1 MMAVSFP
8 SRNNMSLADRQALR
22 RAELAQELM
31 RSATAIEPIQTHTQG
46 LAKLAQALVGGM
58 IEQKAQKEAAAKEA
72 EKRRQAMALLKGL
85 GAAVPDE
92 PAPQPQ
98 PEPPGFFGR
107 LFGWGQDQP
116 TAVQPAAGMSPPIPQ
131 GGQMPAALPPGGVP
145 PSTMPPVPQAAD
157 QMLAGAAAQGAQPS
171 PVSGSSVLRDP
182 AFLAYLSSLET
193 PEDIMS
199 VVLPLT
205 LNERER
211 EDRRQEKEEDRA
223 FRRQEREE
231 ERAYREAMRRADQE
245 YRAQQLALER
255 QRLALS
261 ARETFGAPQVVMR
274 DGQPVYVQV
283 GSQGTIREL
292 PGYTPEQQGL
302 FGGNSL
308 EGQRINYLLNNQ
320 DKVNTPEYATV
331 FIEQYGPKPI
341 VDPQGNV
348 LGERFPL
355 VPPGVAI
362 PDELKH
368 LYGQPSVPL
377 QPEPMQTDPTAG
389 LGVPPPSSVPAPSE
403 PMPSAPAD
411 QYQPTPAPAPAAT
424 AQPPAANVMQ
434 LPSGARV
441 TTYQKPDR
449 QFTPQEMDLLK
460 TADENIARTN
470 STINKVRKA
479 IELNKTAF
487 DGPIASYLGD
497 AAAITKIDEETANAT
512 KQLDSI
518 FKELAIDKVKL
529 LGTNP
534 TDRDMQIV
542 EEAVGSV
549 NLKRGQRETLLNSL
563 LATTID
569 ARDRHIQQREAII
582 RGEYGRT
589 NPNYTTPPQS
599 RAPEPPASQPQSPP
613 QSRASE
619 PPPDFIVV
627 DPKNPRRLR
636 QYAPHEPLPDPRTT
650 VGGMIVP

>member
-1 MMAVSFP
+1 MMTVPFP

-58 IEQKAQKEAAAKEA
+58 IERKAQKEAAAKEA

-92 PAPQPQ
+92 PALQPQ

-116 TAVQPAAGMSPPIPQ
+116 ANMPPPVPQ
-131 GGQMPAALPPGGVP
+131 GGQMPAALPPAGAGMQGVQ
-145 PSTMPPVPQAAD
+145 PQAD
-157 QMLAGAAAQGAQPS
+157 QMPAGAAAQPS

-211 EDRRQEKEEDRA
+211 EDRRQEKEEERA

-245 YRAQQLALER
+245 YRAQQLALDR

-261 ARETFGAPQVVMR
+261 ARETFGAPQAVMR
-274 DGQPVYVQV
+274 DGQPVYIQV

-308 EGQRINYLLNNQ
+308 EGQRLNYLLNNQ

-355 VPPGVAI
+355 VPPGIGV

-368 LYGQPSVPL
+368 LYGQPSVSM
-377 QPEPMQTDPTAG
+377 QGEPMQTDPTAG
-389 LGVPPPSSVPAPSE
+389 LGVPPPSSVPVPSE

-449 QFTPQEMDLLK
+449 QLTSQEMDLLK
-460 TADENIARTN
+460 TADENIARTD
-470 STINKVRKA
+470 STIDKVRKA

-518 FKELAIDKVKL
+518 FRELAIDKVKL

-542 EEAVGSV
+542 EDAVGSV
-549 NLKRGQRETLLNSL
+549 NLSRGQRETLLNSL
-563 LATTID
+563 LDTTIK
-569 ARDRHIQQREAII
+569 ARARHIQQREAII

-599 RAPEPPASQPQSPP
+599 RASEPPASQPQSP
-613 QSRASE
+613 RASE

-627 DPKNPRRLR
+627 DPRNPRLLR
-636 QYAPHEPLPDPRTT
+636 QYMPQEPTPDPRTT